1 MLRQR
6 CCGGL
11 PNCVCVAQIDINRVV
26 RKAYIGI
33 IPFLFITTVLTP
45 CLHGCPSAA
54 LWLLLYDSYQ
64 IMALQRLFETANMP
78 CVGTGIILRFFP
90 SCDDFDTD
98 PHRLLC
104 SQTLTYIDRSNVSF
118 ASLQFRGDLGLTAG
132 EYGLGAGIFYIG
144 YAAFQVFLNSQTG
157 GLGLSH
163 DSAQESGV
171 LGHCGPPSPYRRP
184 V

>member
-1 MLRQR
+1 MTHTRLWRSTL
-6 CCGGL
+6 CLKWPTCHVSVHACFFSSFPL
-11 PNCVCVAQIDINRVV
+11 VMVV
-26 RKAYIGI
+26 
-33 IPFLFITTVLTP
+33 TLT
-45 CLHGCPSAA
+45 LAA
-54 LWLLLYDSYQ
+54 
-64 IMALQRLFETANMP
+64 
-78 CVGTGIILRFFP
+78 C
-90 SCDDFDTD
+90 
-98 PHRLLC
+98 C

-144 YAAFQVFLNSQTG
+144 YAAFQVLFLNAQTG

-171 LGHCGPPSPYRRP
+171 LGHCGPPSPHRRP

>member
-1 MLRQR
+1 MTHTRLWRSDS
-6 CCGGL
+6 
-11 PNCVCVAQIDINRVV
+11 CV
-26 RKAYIGI
+26 
-33 IPFLFITTVLTP
+33 
-45 CLHGCPSAA
+45 
-54 LWLLLYDSYQ
+54 
-64 IMALQRLFETANMP
+64 ETAYMP
-78 CVGTGIILRFFP
+78 CVRICILLRP
-90 SCDDFDTD
+90 LSPIVLVLT
-98 PHRLLC
+98 LTSIAC

-144 YAAFQVFLNSQTG
+144 YAAFQVLFLNAQTG